1 MKTRRYF
8 IEFYSNEQA
17 MSTEIEITQKEYF
30 KQLNFLTDHV
40 EKSKKFEYPVE
51 KTVNYYNQRQEYKE
65 TITSFSSGLGY
76 TYLISQECKE
86 GYRFL
91 PKKELNKRS

>member
-30 KQLNFLTDHV
+30 KQLDFLTDQV
-40 EKSKKFEYPVE
+40 EKSKEFEYPVE
-51 KTVNYYNQRQEYKE
+51 KTVNYYNQRPKYKE
-65 TITSFSSGLGY
+65 TITSFSSGLGS
-76 TYLISQECKE
+76 TYLILQECKE